1 MGRVSLTTIERWLHL
16 PTPGGSDDH
25 LRADH
30 AGSSGLFQILGSNA
44 THLARENGLRVL
56 WEDRGGEFWE
66 DLDAGG
72 GSNDPLYLRWEDLD
86 ADGVYVRFAGVHRV
100 RLWGET
106 AGLPR
111 ITLKCRAAAPS
122 TYTVGVALVVT
133 EPGASPISRTA
144 GAYAVATTTSTS
156 ITTLTATLSTYPLA
170 HLEGIGRDPS
180 TRAIEERGDHTV
192 VALWVGAWC
201 TSGSSGGKGSLSGP
215 TVFLRPPDPY
225 T

>member
-1 MGRVSLTTIERWLHL
+1 VGRVSLTTIERWLHL

-30 AGSSGLFQILGSNA
+30 AGSSGLFQILSSNA

-72 GSNDPLYLRWEDLD
+72 ASNDPTYLRWEDLD
-86 ADGVYVRFAGVHRV
+86 ADGVYARLAGTYRV

-111 ITLKCRAAAPS
+111 IELRCRAAAPS
-122 TYTVGVALVVT
+122 TYTTGVALVVT
-133 EPGASPISRTA
+133 TPGTSPISRTV
-144 GAYAVATTTSTS
+144 GGWAVATTTSTS
-156 ITTLTATLSTYPLA
+156 ITDLAVSLTAYPLS
-170 HLEGIGRDPS
+170 HLEGSGRDPS
-180 TRAIEERGDHTV
+180 TRAIEERGDYTT

-201 TSGSSGGKGSLSGP
+201 TSGSSGAKGSLYGP
-215 TVFLRPPDPY
+215 TVFLRPPDPN